1 MDESFFNNLKSMT
14 GDYPNLLK
22 VKEEIE
28 SDNIYGNLFFNNE
41 TYIKDNNNEDYDG
54 INNIEKIAKN
64 EYLDNMN
71 YSNYFKKQDIFNDND
86 NNSVNSDL
94 NRIKDKNSIY
104 DSILKIVKEENINN
118 TKNENKEIDTEM
130 KYDLL
135 GNSLLNNVS
144 TSFSIGNLNNSKN
157 NIIFPENF
165 FYMIKHND
173 SMDNCPKSDFSLSFF
188 TENLNKE
195 LTNLSSTFQ
204 EIKSNNKKYLE
215 EISSLNS
222 DLILVD
228 ELLSLMKLE
237 INMTKNSEECM
248 NVNEILN
255 SYENII
261 SLLNFNS
268 LFENQKERC
277 DSVNTKS
284 ECDDDTTSLNSYVNM
299 NRNVKD
305 ECEDENALLVK
316 TCMKSIKARNK
327 MIDIHSSIND
337 STSLFFNDLLGNFC
351 YLKQLLSSQTQ
362 FGNSINPIPIDKKP
376 LIKTYFSKPL
386 TRRISKRENSKKY
399 TIKDFTTK
407 KSIVQLA
414 LNTNI
419 IHASKVSGVTVK
431 NIKRWIA
438 NGPERKKGCGR
449 KNVDIELENMLKKHL
464 LEYKDRIYS
473 KLTLNELNSHQTH
486 NIKVSYKW
494 IRKQCEKILEENPNF
509 RCKNFICSN
518 TWIRKFFKKHNMNLK
533 MFNVIDNNHN

>member
-1 MDESFFNNLKSMT
+1 
-14 GDYPNLLK
+14 
-22 VKEEIE
+22 
-28 SDNIYGNLFFNNE
+28 
-41 TYIKDNNNEDYDG
+41 
-54 INNIEKIAKN
+54 
-64 EYLDNMN
+64 
-71 YSNYFKKQDIFNDND
+71 
-86 NNSVNSDL
+86 
-94 NRIKDKNSIY
+94 
-104 DSILKIVKEENINN
+104 
-118 TKNENKEIDTEM
+118 
-130 KYDLL
+130 
-135 GNSLLNNVS
+135 
-144 TSFSIGNLNNSKN
+144 
-157 NIIFPENF
+157 
-165 FYMIKHND
+165 
-173 SMDNCPKSDFSLSFF
+173 
-188 TENLNKE
+188 
-195 LTNLSSTFQ
+195 
-204 EIKSNNKKYLE
+204 
-215 EISSLNS
+215 
-222 DLILVD
+222 
-228 ELLSLMKLE
+228 
-237 INMTKNSEECM
+237 M

-362 FGNSINPIPIDKKP
+362 FGNSFNPIPIDKKP